1 VSISPD
7 PVDHADLV
15 SRLAQ
20 GDPAAEGLLV
30 EHFTPRIRAMM
41 MARTRDGDLARDLT
55 QDTLIALL
63 QALRQGQLREHD
75 RLPAFAHGIARNIVN
90 NYFRTRQREPINQ
103 PLEDD
108 FAIAAPADDP
118 DEREKME
125 LLQQGLAELSPSDR
139 EILRMTLADGL
150 KPGEIAERLGLTSE
164 VVRARKSRA
173 QKRVVA
179 ALEKKLSRIVAF
191 PPPREQRREQR
202 P

>member
-1 VSISPD
+1 MSISPE
-7 PVDHADLV
+7 PSDHADLV
-15 SRLAQ
+15 ARLAR
-20 GDPAAEGLLV
+20 GDADAEGTLV

-41 MARTRDGDLARDLT
+41 TARTRDLDLARDLT

-75 RLPAFAHGIARNIVN
+75 RLSAFAHGIARNIVN
-90 NYFRTRQREPINQ
+90 NYFRTRQREPTSQ
-103 PLEDD
+103 PIVDD
-108 FAIAAPADDP
+108 LAVAAPAEDREEQ
-118 DEREKME
+118 ERIA

-139 EILRMTLADGL
+139 EILQMTLADGL
-150 KPGEIAERLGLTSE
+150 KPGEIAARLGLTSE

-179 ALEKKLSRIVAF
+179 ALEKRLSRIVPFA
-191 PPPREQRREQR
+191 PHREQRREHS

>member
-1 VSISPD
+1 VPE
-7 PVDHADLV
+7 PADQSNLV
-15 SRLAQ
+15 ARLAQ
-20 GDPAAEGLLV
+20 GDPAAESELV

-75 RLPAFAHGIARNIVN
+75 RLAAFAHGIARNICN
-90 NYFRTRQREPINQ
+90 NFFRTRQREPISTE
-103 PLEDD
+103 LAEDL
-108 FAIAAPADDP
+108 AVAAPGDDP
-118 DEREKME
+118 EEREKLA
-125 LLQQGLAELSPSDR
+125 LLQEGLAELSEGDR
-139 EILRMTLADGL
+139 QILQMTLADGL

-179 ALEKKLSRIVAF
+179 ALEKKLSRIVPFA
-191 PPPREQRREQR
+191 PPREQRREQR